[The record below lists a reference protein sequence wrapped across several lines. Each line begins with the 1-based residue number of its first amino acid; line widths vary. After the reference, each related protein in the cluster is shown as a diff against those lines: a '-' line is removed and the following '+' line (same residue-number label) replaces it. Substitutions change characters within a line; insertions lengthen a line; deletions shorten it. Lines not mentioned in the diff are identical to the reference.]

1 MVIQLNVYRV
11 DRRKTKT
18 IAVGGVKIGGQNH
31 VVIQSMTNTDTRDV
45 LSTSRQINE
54 LAELGCEIVRVAV
67 PDEEAGLAIKE
78 IKRNI
83 RLPLIADIHF
93 NYRLAIQAVANG
105 ADGLR
110 INPGNIGAK
119 KKVAEVVQ
127 ACREKEIPIRIGV
140 NAGSLEKELLDKYGI
155 SPEAM
160 VESAL
165 KHIDLLET
173 LNFDKIKV
181 SLKASNVVLTIK
193 AYQLLAEKV
202 DYPFHIGVTEAGT
215 VSSGT
220 IKSAVG
226 IGSLLAMGIGD
237 TVRVSL
243 TGSPLAEI
251 PVAKGIL
258 QALGLIQNV
267 PELISCPTCGRCE
280 INLEEI
286 ARKVEEKIISL
297 KKPVKVAIM
306 GCVVNGPGEAK
317 EADIGIAGGKGEGL
331 IFKKGEIFKKVPEK
345 ELLTELFL
353 ELEKFE

>member
-1 MVIQLNVYRV
+1 MQLRNHGIN
-11 DRRKTKT
+11 RRKTKT
-18 IAVGGVKIGGQNH
+18 ISVGGVKIGGQNPI
-31 VVIQSMTNTDTRDV
+31 VIQSMTNTDTRDI
-45 LSTSRQINE
+45 LTTSRQINN

-67 PDEEAGLAIKE
+67 PDEEAAKAIQE
-78 IKRNI
+78 IKKNI
-83 RLPLIADIHF
+83 SLPLIADIHF
-93 NYRLAIQAVANG
+93 NHRLAILAVANG

-140 NAGSLEKELLDKYGI
+140 NAGSLEKELLDRYGV

-165 KHIDLLET
+165 KHVALLEAV
-173 LNFDKIKV
+173 NYDNIKISV
-181 SLKASNVVLTIK
+181 KASNVVLTIK

-215 VSSGT
+215 VTSGT

-243 TGSPLAEI
+243 TGSPLPEI
-251 PVAKGIL
+251 PVAKSIL
-258 QALGLIQNV
+258 QALGLIAM

-280 INLEEI
+280 INLEQI
-286 ARKVEEKIISL
+286 AQNVEEKIMYL
-297 KKPVKVAIM
+297 KKPIKVAIM

-317 EADIGIAGGKGEGL
+317 EADIGIAGGKGQGL
-331 IFKKGEIFKKVPEK
+331 IFKKGEIFKKVHEK
-345 ELLTELFL
+345 DLLAELFH
-353 ELEKFE
+353 ELEKYK